1 MHPGTHGAAMA
12 ALSLCESILLSLTE
26 NKIISE
32 AEAKAIVADAA
43 AAHRAAVPLSGDAG
57 TDHAEAADLLEK
69 IMHHGDS
76 VRYAD
81 Q

>member
-1 MHPGTHGAAMA
+1 MQTGTHGAAMA

-43 AAHRAAVPLSGDAG
+43 AAHRAAVPLSGEAG
-57 TDHAEAADLLEK
+57 ADHAEAADILEE
-69 IMHHGDS
+69 IMQHGDS
-76 VRYAD
+76 VLHAD
-81 Q
+81 R